1 MNRSAVFFDIDG
13 TLWDYEQ
20 KIIPSTI
27 DAVKALRLNG
37 HMAFLC
43 SGRSRSAI
51 TAKELLDIGFDG
63 IVGGCGTYFEYLN
76 KVVYSDEIPYQ
87 RLKEDADFFR
97 DNNIC
102 AILEGVDYLYVDT
115 ELFPKEDP
123 YINSL
128 KTKLK
133 DTFREFDDL
142 NEHSRVNKYSV
153 DFRNS
158 SEAVIREHFID
169 YNIVVHAN
177 STVAEIMPG
186 RDVSKASGIRRA
198 IEFLGIEHSNTY
210 SFGDSLND
218 SDMLKYTAHSV
229 AMGNAVPHIKEI
241 SEYITTDVNDDGIYN
256 GLKHYGLI

>member
-1 MNRSAVFFDIDG
+1 MDKSAVFFDIDG

-20 KIIPSTI
+20 KLIPSTI
-27 DAVKALRLNG
+27 DAVRKLRANG

-63 IVGGCGTYFEYLN
+63 IVGGCGTYFEYLGD
-76 KVVYSDEIPYQ
+76 VIYSDEIPWDM
-87 RLKEDADFFR
+87 LKSDAAFFR

-115 ELFPKEDP
+115 TLFPKDDR

-128 KTKLK
+128 REKLS
-133 DTFREFDDL
+133 DTFREFEDVD
-142 NEHSRVNKYSV
+142 EHSRVNKYSV

-158 SEAVIREHFID
+158 NEEIIRERFKD
-169 YNIVVHAN
+169 YNIVVHAK

-186 RDVSKASGIRRA
+186 RDVSKASGIKRA
-198 IEFLGIEHSNTY
+198 IEHLGISHANTY
-210 SFGDSLND
+210 SFGDSFND
-218 SDMLKYTAHSV
+218 IDMLKYTAHSI
-229 AMGNAVPHIKEI
+229 AMGNAVPYVKEI
-241 SEYITTDVNDDGIYN
+241 SEYVTTEVNDDGIYN
-256 GLKHYGLI
+256 GLEHYHLI